1 LTKAQDSDLEN
12 RELRTPLEFRSVK
25 KKLDRIEAGDSRCSG
40 SFKIAIIIGKQ
51 PLMKTNR
58 FFLVVLSTLIGA
70 APAFSATTFTPTG
83 VIDML
88 PTSMSDD
95 ASIVVGTGSFQ
106 VPNLY
111 YTEAG
116 GAVVIGDGCF
126 NGLPSISGDGTTVL
140 GCHVDAQGNEN
151 AAKWLG
157 GTSWQDLGSEAGAVP
172 CGTSLSGPWGVN
184 QDGSLAVGLLWRAQV
199 CHANAGFWDLVNGGP
214 ATVLPMLFNGPA
226 SRANGVNGDGSVI
239 IGWQDQPAGERTAAK
254 WVNGVEQLILTP
266 SGEFNGEAMGVS
278 ADGNAIV
285 GGGYNLRDGAWIWR
299 PVTGVERITLGR
311 GKSLTLVNVSDDGK
325 TAVGFTREGAH
336 GGHERAFL
344 WRDGR
349 GAIIL
354 AKYLADR
361 GAVVPEGWDLIVAS
375 LISADG
381 STVYGWG
388 FNPDNLVEMF
398 KVELK

>member
-1 LTKAQDSDLEN
+1 MQFLEGKARAGPTSEHWTKVPY
-12 RELRTPLEFRSVK
+12 RTGGK
-25 KKLDRIEAGDSRCSG
+25 C
-40 SFKIAIIIGKQ
+40 AIISANLNNYKKVFY
-51 PLMKTNR
+51 MKTNR
-58 FFLVVLSTLIGA
+58 FALLASVFFAGI
-70 APAFSATTFTPTG
+70 APAFSGVTFTPTG

-95 ASIVVGTGSFQ
+95 ASIVVGTGFFQ

-126 NGLPSISGDGTTVL
+126 NGLPSISGDGTTVV

-199 CHANAGFWDLVNGGP
+199 CHANAGFWDLINGGP
-214 ATVLPMLFNGPA
+214 ATVLPTLFDGPS
-226 SRANGVNGDGSVI
+226 SRANGINDDGSVI
-239 IGWQDQPAGERTAAK
+239 IGWQDQPNGERTAAK
-254 WVNGVEQLILTP
+254 WVNGVEELILTP
-266 SGEFNGEAMGVS
+266 DGGLNGEALAVS
-278 ADGNAIV
+278 GDGNAIV
-285 GGGYNLRDGAWIWR
+285 GAAYNLRDGAWIWR
-299 PVTGVERITLGR
+299 PATGVQRIWER
-311 GKSLTLVNVSDDGK
+311 GKRLTLLNVSDDGK
-325 TAVGFTREGAH
+325 TAVGFTREGPQ
-336 GGHERAFL
+336 GGHQRAFL

-349 GAIIL
+349 GVILL

-361 GAVVPEGWDLIVAS
+361 GAIVPEGWDLLVAT

-381 STVYGWG
+381 KTVYGWG
-388 FNPDNLVEMF
+388 FNPDNLVEMY
-398 KVELK
+398 KVTLD